1 MVSKYLVKE
10 NNGSMKLDRINKTTN
25 YIRKNVK

>member
-10 NNGSMKLDRINKTTN
+10 NNGSMKLYIINKTTN
-25 YIRKNVK
+25 YIR